1 MPDSEA
7 CLRMADI
14 ILAGDSGEKFGGL
27 EAILADAG
35 ELVERMETE
44 ITEPGFQG
52 MVADRYCGV
61 IVTRFYEGDL
71 ASIKAMQ
78 TIRLKKPFLKFIFI
92 TDKELHPAVLTLMFN
107 EGAYGTLLEPLS
119 KESSLQIVRHAIK
132 RSKWETDE
140 ATRNRDLVNLNDNLI
155 KKVEKL
161 ERDAGRFRD
170 LIEKM
175 EKFVYFLLTDKG
187 FKPKQV
193 KMLFVSD
200 SSYQRNLFEELFG
213 KIGFNVKGVISAEKA
228 LPEIKSFEPDIV
240 VSDLELTGMSGVEL
254 AREVKG
260 KKGYP
265 KLHFVILTANEDK
278 MDYILSPETMVDDCV
293 IKPGDNENIHG
304 VVAKIA
310 MGTLNL

>member
-1 MPDSEA
+1 M
-7 CLRMADI
+7 MVDI
-14 ILAGDSGEKFGGL
+14 VLAGESGEKFGGVGDILTGGGEAFDRL
-27 EAILADAG
+27 EA
-35 ELVERMETE
+35 E

-52 MVADRYCGV
+52 MIADRYCGV
-61 IVTRFYEGDL
+61 IVTRFHEGDL

-92 TDKELHPAVLTLMFN
+92 TDKELHPAILTLMFN

-119 KESSLQIVRHAIK
+119 KESSLQIIKHAIK

-140 ATRNRDLVNLNDNLI
+140 ATRNRDLGILNDNLI

-161 ERDAGRFRD
+161 ERDAGRSRD
-170 LIEKM
+170 IIEKM

-213 KIGFNVKGVISAEKA
+213 KIGFNVRGAISAESA
-228 LPEIKSFEPDIV
+228 LPQVKSFEPDIV
-240 VSDLELTGMSGVEL
+240 VSDLELTGMSGVEM

-265 KLHFVILTANEDK
+265 RLHFVILTANEDK
-278 MDYILSPETMVDDCV
+278 MDYILSPDTMVDDCV
-293 IKPGDNENIHG
+293 IKPGDNENVHG

-310 MGTLNL
+310 MGTLSL

>member
-1 MPDSEA
+1 MT
-7 CLRMADI
+7 MVDI
-14 ILAGDSGEKFGGL
+14 ILAGDSGEKFAGI
-27 EAILADAG
+27 EAILANAG
-35 ELVERMETE
+35 EAVERLESE
-44 ITEPGFQG
+44 ITEPDFQR
-52 MVADRYCGV
+52 MLSNRHSGV
-61 IVTRFYEGDL
+61 IVTRFCEGDL

-78 TIRLKKPFLKFIFI
+78 AIRLKKPFLKLIFI
-92 TDKELHPAVLTLMFN
+92 TDKELHPSILTLMFN

-140 ATRNRDLVNLNDNLI
+140 ATRNRDLVIVNESLA
-155 KKVEKL
+155 KKAEKL
-161 ERDAGRFRD
+161 ERDAGRLRD
-170 LIEKM
+170 IIEKM

-213 KIGFNVKGVISAEKA
+213 KIGFNVKGVISAEDA
-228 LPEIKSFEPDIV
+228 LLEIKSFEPDIV
-240 VSDLELTGMSGVEL
+240 VSDLELPGMSGVDL

-265 KLHFVILTANEDK
+265 RLYFVILTANEDK
-278 MDYILSPETMVDDCV
+278 MDYILSPDTMVDDCV
-293 IKPGDNENIHG
+293 IKPGDNENIQG
-304 VVAKIA
+304 VVAKIT
-310 MGTLNL
+310 MGTLSL

>member
-1 MPDSEA
+1 M
-7 CLRMADI
+7 MVDI
-14 ILAGDSGEKFGGL
+14 VLAGESGEKFGGVGDILTGAGEAFDRL
-27 EAILADAG
+27 EA
-35 ELVERMETE
+35 E

-52 MVADRYCGV
+52 MIADRYCGV
-61 IVTRFYEGDL
+61 IVTRFHEGDL

-92 TDKELHPAVLTLMFN
+92 TDKELHPAILTLMFN
-107 EGAYGTLLEPLS
+107 EGAYGTLMEPLS
-119 KESSLQIVRHAIK
+119 KESSLQIIRHAIK

-140 ATRNRDLVNLNDNLI
+140 ATRNRDLGILNDNLI

-161 ERDAGRFRD
+161 ERDAGRSRD
-170 LIEKM
+170 IIEKM

-213 KIGFNVKGVISAEKA
+213 KIGFNVRGAISAESA
-228 LPEIKSFEPDIV
+228 LPQVKSFEPDIV
-240 VSDLELTGMSGVEL
+240 VSDLELTGMSGVEM

-265 KLHFVILTANEDK
+265 RLHFVILTANEDK
-278 MDYILSPETMVDDCV
+278 MDYILSPDTMVDDCV
-293 IKPGDNENIHG
+293 IKPGDNENVHG

-310 MGTLNL
+310 MGTLSL

>member
-1 MPDSEA
+1 MV
-7 CLRMADI
+7 DI
-14 ILAGDSGEKFGGL
+14 VLAGESGEKFGGVGDILTGAGEAFDRL
-27 EAILADAG
+27 EA
-35 ELVERMETE
+35 E

-52 MVADRYCGV
+52 MIAYRYCGV
-61 IVTRFYEGDL
+61 IVTRFHEGDL

-92 TDKELHPAVLTLMFN
+92 TDKELHPAILTLMFN
-107 EGAYGTLLEPLS
+107 EGAYGTLMEPLS
-119 KESSLQIVRHAIK
+119 KESSLQIIRHAIK

-140 ATRNRDLVNLNDNLI
+140 ATRNRDLGILNDNLI

-161 ERDAGRFRD
+161 ERDAGRSRD
-170 LIEKM
+170 IIEKM

-213 KIGFNVKGVISAEKA
+213 KIGFNVRGAISAESA
-228 LPEIKSFEPDIV
+228 LPQVKSFEPDIV
-240 VSDLELTGMSGVEL
+240 VSDLELTGMSGVEM

-265 KLHFVILTANEDK
+265 RLHFVILTANEDK
-278 MDYILSPETMVDDCV
+278 MDYILSPDTMVDDCV
-293 IKPGDNENIHG
+293 IKPGDNENVHG

-310 MGTLNL
+310 MGTLSL

>member
-1 MPDSEA
+1 MV
-7 CLRMADI
+7 DI
-14 ILAGDSGEKFGGL
+14 ILAGEGDEKFGGF
-27 EAILADAG
+27 EAILAEA
-35 ELVERMETE
+35 VEAFDRLKVE
-44 ITEPGFQG
+44 ITDPAFQEMIAG
-52 MVADRYCGV
+52 RICGV
-61 IVTRFYEGDL
+61 VVTRFNEGDL

-92 TDKELHPAVLTLMFN
+92 TDKELHPAILTLMFN
-107 EGAYGTLLEPLS
+107 EGAYGAITEPLS
-119 KESSLQIVRHAIK
+119 KESSLQLVRHAIK

-140 ATRNRDLVNLNDNLI
+140 ATRNRDLLVLNESLI
-155 KKVEKL
+155 KKMEKL

-170 LIEKM
+170 IIEKM

-193 KMLFVSD
+193 KILFVSD

-213 KIGFNVKGVISAEKA
+213 KIGFNVRGVISAENA

-240 VSDLELTGMSGVEL
+240 VSDLELTGMSGVDM

-265 KLHFVILTANEDK
+265 RLHFVILTANEDK
-278 MDYILSPETMVDDCV
+278 MDYILSPDTMVDDCV
-293 IKPGDNENIHG
+293 IKPGDNENVQG

-310 MGTLNL
+310 MGTLSL

>member
-1 MPDSEA
+1 MV
-7 CLRMADI
+7 DI
-14 ILAGDSGEKFGGL
+14 ILAGEGGEKFGGF
-27 EAILADAG
+27 EAILAEVG
-35 ELVERMETE
+35 EAFDRLDVE
-44 ITEPGFQG
+44 ITDPGFQE
-52 MVADRYCGV
+52 MISARICGV
-61 IVTRFYEGDL
+61 IVTRFNEGDL

-92 TDKELHPAVLTLMFN
+92 TDKELHPAILTLMFN
-107 EGAYGTLLEPLS
+107 EGAYGTIMEPLS
-119 KESSLQIVRHAIK
+119 KESSLQLVRHAIK

-140 ATRNRDLVNLNDNLI
+140 ATRNRDLLVLNESLI

-170 LIEKM
+170 IIDKM

-193 KMLFVSD
+193 KILFVSD

-213 KIGFNVKGVISAEKA
+213 KIGFNVRGVISAESA

-240 VSDLELTGMSGVEL
+240 VSDLELTGMSGVEM

-265 KLHFVILTANEDK
+265 RLHFVILTANEDK
-278 MDYILSPETMVDDCV
+278 MDYILSPDTMVDDCV
-293 IKPGDNENIHG
+293 IKPGDNENVQG

-310 MGTLNL
+310 MGTLSL

>member
-1 MPDSEA
+1 MV
-7 CLRMADI
+7 DI
-14 ILAGDSGEKFGGL
+14 VLAGETGEKFGGL
-27 EAILADAG
+27 ENIFADG
-35 ELVERMETE
+35 VEAFERLEVE
-44 ITEPGFQG
+44 ITEPGFQE
-52 MVADRYCGV
+52 MIADRYCGV

-92 TDKELHPAVLTLMFN
+92 TDKELHPAILTLMFN
-107 EGAYGTLLEPLS
+107 EGAYGTLMEPLS
-119 KESSLQIVRHAIK
+119 KESSLQLVKHAIK

-140 ATRNRDLVNLNDNLI
+140 ATRNRDLAILNESLI
-155 KKVEKL
+155 KKMEKM

-170 LIEKM
+170 IIEKM

-193 KMLFVSD
+193 KILFVSD

-213 KIGFNVKGVISAEKA
+213 RIGFNVKGVISAENA

-240 VSDLELTGMSGVEL
+240 VSDLELTGMSGVEM

-265 KLHFVILTANEDK
+265 RLHFVILTANEDK
-278 MDYILSPETMVDDCV
+278 MDYILSPDTMVDDCI
-293 IKPGDNENIHG
+293 IKPGDNENVQG

-310 MGTLNL
+310 MGTLSL